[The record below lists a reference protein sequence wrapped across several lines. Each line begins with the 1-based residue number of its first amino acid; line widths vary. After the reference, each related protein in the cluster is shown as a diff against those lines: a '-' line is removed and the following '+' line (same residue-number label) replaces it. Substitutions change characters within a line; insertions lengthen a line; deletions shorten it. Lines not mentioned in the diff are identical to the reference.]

1 MSLRFRHGGEGEGGA
16 LEVQN
21 ICAGG
26 HLLSSGLESSG
37 RWQGSGI
44 QKEERRGRRGS
55 PGVGTCQREGALQMA
70 AEAPG
75 SHSYPRALAHL

>member
-1 MSLRFRHGGEGEGGA
+1 MACPTVSDTGEKGEGSA

-37 RWQGSGI
+37 RCWEWHTERGGEDGGGTLEWAPVSG
-44 QKEERRGRRGS
+44 K
-55 PGVGTCQREGALQMA
+55 GAQMA
-70 AEAPG
+70 AEAPE
-75 SHSYPRALAHL
+75 PQLP

>member
-1 MSLRFRHGGEGEGGA
+1 MSLRFRHGGEGEGSA

-37 RWQGSGI
+37 RWRGSGI
-44 QKEERRGRRGS
+44 QKEERRGRRGN